1 MCIMN
6 DYAWTI
12 IFWPI
17 WRFCT
22 RIHVSGVICLC
33 SEINDLSQLDTHTTC
48 VFNVNSKSQENVQPL
63 YSIVKLLK
71 DVWNMKLNQKNLP
84 QLWPRSCG
92 NLIYIT
98 NPAHAEM
105 YSVQINV
112 INSFTDF
119 GQVGVFFQGLW
130 FPYYMYNILSIAFN
144 KHQWLFLLLQNNYK
158 MNIEKL
164 NKLFNN
170 DFKQTLISQFL
181 HRLWRLERWQTISY
195 LSALLM

>member
-17 WRFCT
+17 WRFCP

-33 SEINDLSQLDTHTTC
+33 SEINDHSQLDTHTTC
-48 VFNVNSKSQENVQPL
+48 VFKVNSKSQENVQPL

-71 DVWNMKLNQKNLP
+71 DVWNMNLNQKNLP
-84 QLWPRSCG
+84 QLCG

-112 INSFTDF
+112 INFFTDF
-119 GQVGVFFQGLW
+119 GGSDFLITCITFYQLHSICTSDCSF
-130 FPYYMYNILSIAFN
+130 YYKITT
-144 KHQWLFLLLQNNYK
+144 K
-158 MNIEKL
+158 
-164 NKLFNN
+164 
-170 DFKQTLISQFL
+170 
-181 HRLWRLERWQTISY
+181 
-195 LSALLM
+195 

>member
-6 DYAWTI
+6 GYAWTI

-22 RIHVSGVICLC
+22 RIHVSVVICMC
-33 SEINDLSQLDTHTTC
+33 SEINDISQLNTHTTC
-48 VFNVNSKSQENVQPL
+48 VFKVNSKSQENVQPL

-84 QLWPRSCG
+84 QLWPRSCD

-112 INSFTDF
+112 INFFTDF
-119 GQVGVFFQGLW
+119 GQVGGFFQGLW
-130 FPYYMYNILSIAFN
+130 FPYSCNITFYQLHSICTSECSFYYKITTKWISKN
-144 KHQWLFLLLQNNYK
+144 WTNYLIK
-158 MNIEKL
+158 TL
-164 NKLFNN
+164 NRRWFISPYI
-170 DFKQTLISQFL
+170 DFDV
-181 HRLWRLERWQTISY
+181 
-195 LSALLM
+195 